1 MGGIDVSGVPQLP
14 AGLYESLLTEGLKC
28 QVDGLVGARAEVD
41 DIEPAETPEIFA
53 RYVSDVARRAFENT
67 HADERGRLL
76 NSVLLAFSSSE
87 AIDSDSQPQQLLEVR
102 DSVVHVPRMPRPS
115 TALADSALLTNA
127 KGEPS
132 MGAELRAELAS
143 ADRVDLLCAFV
154 RWQGI
159 RVLEEALT
167 LLQARGVPFRVIT
180 TTYVGATE
188 RRALDELV
196 ARFGAKVH
204 VNYETHATRL
214 HAKAWLF
221 RRNSGF
227 DTAYVGSSNLSH
239 SALVDGLEWNVRLS
253 QVGAPSLLR
262 KFQATF
268 DSYWNDP
275 SFEDY
280 DPARD
285 GERLDVALGRGANF
299 GSGGAELVLSGLE
312 VTPRTYQ
319 RTMLEALEAERE
331 VHGRHRNIIIAA
343 TGTGKTVVA
352 ALDYRALLQKNAG
365 PLRLLFVAH
374 RKEILQ
380 QSLRVYRDVMMDGS
394 FGELYVDGAK
404 PEKWDHVFASVQS
417 LNAYGPERLDPTR
430 FDVVVID
437 EFHHAEAA
445 TYRTLLNAL
454 TPLELLGLTA
464 TPERSDGTNV
474 VNEFFGGRPA
484 AELRLWDALEAQ
496 ILVPFQYFGIA
507 DDVDLSDVQWKRG
520 SYDASELDAL
530 YTGNNARTAKVIRAL
545 KDKVTDVHAMK
556 ALGFCVSVAHAK
568 YMATTFNDAGIKA
581 EVVTAATPSAQRS
594 QFLKDLKDGK
604 VNCIFAVDLFNEG
617 LDVPFV
623 DTILL
628 LRPTQSATIFLQQ
641 LGRGL
646 RVSPGKA
653 MLTVLDFIGQQR
665 QEFRFDARYRAITG
679 IGRAALTRQIE
690 GGFPFLPSGTQI
702 ILDRVVQ
709 KIVLDNVKRQLKMT
723 AKQLAAD
730 VRIHAAG
737 RPEQDYT
744 LAFYLEDSGYELRE
758 LYRRTTW
765 TELTRAAEIKPTTIP
780 MLRNPKEE
788 TALLKRMSALL
799 HVDDPQRA
807 ESYSRLLSPLSGAY
821 AQLSFIDQTYA
832 RMLIA
837 TLWRDGGGFATY
849 DEALEHLRRFHQID
863 SEISQIVAL
872 AADSARTIP
881 GSLGIGLETVPLFTH
896 ARYRREEVLA
906 ALGLADLEQGKH
918 ASNHREGVAW
928 AETPKVDVLFV
939 TLHKSERQFS
949 PNTMYKDYAINGSL
963 FHWESQN
970 TTSVA
975 SATGRRYLDRQ
986 GHDSRILLFV
996 RHSDLDE
1003 DGYTEPFMCLGQ
1015 VDYVEHAGERPI
1027 AITWRLHREMP
1038 TATLLSSSAVAR

>member
-1 MGGIDVSGVPQLP
+1 MGGISEFGAQQPPV
-14 AGLYESLLTEGLKC
+14 GLYESLVTIRLAAELGAL
-28 QVDGLVGARAEVD
+28 VDAVAEFGD
-41 DIEPAETPEIFA
+41 LEPSETPEVFA
-53 RYVSDVARRAFENT
+53 RFVSDVARRAFDNT
-67 HADERGRLL
+67 PVADRGELL
-76 NSVLLAFSSSE
+76 NAVLLALSSSE
-87 AIDSDSQPQQLLEVR
+87 AIESNSNPQQLLEVR
-102 DSVVHVPRMPRPS
+102 NARSTSSLTPRPS

-143 ADRVDLLCAFV
+143 ADHVDLLCAFV

-167 LLQARGVPFRVIT
+167 LLQARGIPFRVIT

-196 ARFGAKVH
+196 GRFGAKVH

-253 QVGAPSLLR
+253 RVGAPSLLR

-275 SFEDY
+275 SFEEY

-285 GERLDVALGRGANF
+285 GARLDAALGRGADF
-299 GSGGAELVLSGLE
+299 GSGNAELELSGLE
-312 VTPRTYQ
+312 VTARNHQ
-319 RTMLEALEAERE
+319 RAMLEALEAERE

-352 ALDYRALLQKNAG
+352 ALDYRALLQKHG
-365 PLRLLFVAH
+365 SPLKLLFVAH
-374 RKEILQ
+374 RKEILE
-380 QSLRVYRDVMMDGS
+380 QSLRVYREVMMDGS

-417 LNAYGPERLDPTR
+417 LNAYGPERLDPER

-445 TYRTLLNAL
+445 TYRKLLKSLA
-454 TPLELLGLTA
+454 PRELLGLTA

-474 VNEFFGGRPA
+474 VNEFFGGRAA

-507 DDVDLSDVQWKRG
+507 DDVDLSGVQWKRG
-520 SYDASELDAL
+520 SYDASGLDAL
-530 YTGNNARTAKVIRAL
+530 YTGNDARTAKVIRAL

-556 ALGFCVSVAHAK
+556 ALGFCVSVAHAT
-568 YMATTFNDAGIKA
+568 YMAKTFNEAGIRSELVSA
-581 EVVTAATPSAQRS
+581 DTPSARRS
-594 QFLKDLKDGK
+594 QILKDLKAGK
-604 VNCIFAVDLFNEG
+604 LNCVFAVDLFNEG
-617 LDVPFV
+617 LDVPQV
-623 DTILL
+623 DTVLL
-628 LRPTQSATIFLQQ
+628 LRPTHSATVFLQQ

-646 RVSPGKA
+646 RVFPGKA

-665 QEFRFDARYRAITG
+665 QEYRFDARYRAITG

-744 LAFYLEDSGYELRE
+744 LALYLEDSGYELRE

-765 TELTRAAEIKPTTIP
+765 TELTRAAGIQPTLIP
-780 MLRNPKEE
+780 TLRNPREE
-788 TALLKRMSALL
+788 IALLKRMSALL

-807 ESYSRLLSPLSGAY
+807 ESYTRLLSPLSGAY
-821 AQLSFIDQTYA
+821 TQLNSTDQTYA

-849 DEALEHLRRFHQID
+849 DEALEHLRGFHQID
-863 SEISQIVAL
+863 SEISQILAL
-872 AADSARTIP
+872 ATDSARTIP
-881 GSLGIGLETVPLFTH
+881 GPLGIGLEAVPLFTH
-896 ARYRREEVLA
+896 TRYRREEVLA
-906 ALGLADLEQGKH
+906 ALGLADLEQRKH

-928 AETPKVDVLFV
+928 AEALKVDALFV

-975 SATGRRYLDRQ
+975 SAAGRRYLDRQ
-986 GHDSRILLFV
+986 GHDSTILLFV

-1003 DGYTEPFMCLGQ
+1003 DGFTEPFMCLGQ
-1015 VDYVEHAGERPI
+1015 VDYVEHSGERPI
-1027 AITWRLHREMP
+1027 AITWRLQREMP

>member
-1 MGGIDVSGVPQLP
+1 MGGISEFGAQQPPV
-14 AGLYESLLTEGLKC
+14 GLYESLVTIRLAAELGTL
-28 QVDGLVGARAEVD
+28 VDAVAEFGD
-41 DIEPAETPEIFA
+41 LEPSETPEVFA
-53 RYVSDVARRAFENT
+53 RFVSDVARRAFDNT
-67 HADERGRLL
+67 PAADRGELL
-76 NSVLLAFSSSE
+76 NAVLLALSSSE
-87 AIDSDSQPQQLLEVR
+87 AIDSDSHPQQLLEVR
-102 DSVVHVPRMPRPS
+102 DDRLALSVTPRPS

-143 ADRVDLLCAFV
+143 ADHVDLLCAFV

-167 LLQARGVPFRVIT
+167 LLQARGIPFRVIT

-196 ARFGAKVH
+196 GRFGAKVH

-253 QVGAPSLLR
+253 HVGAPSLLR

-275 SFEDY
+275 SFEEY

-285 GERLDVALGRGANF
+285 GARLDAALGRGADF
-299 GSGGAELVLSGLE
+299 GSGNTELELSGLE
-312 VTPRTYQ
+312 VTARNHQ
-319 RTMLEALEAERE
+319 RAMLEALEAERE

-352 ALDYRALLQKNAG
+352 ALDYRALLQKHG
-365 PLRLLFVAH
+365 SPLRLLFVAH
-374 RKEILQ
+374 RKEILE
-380 QSLRVYRDVMMDGS
+380 QSLRVYREVMMDGS

-417 LNAYGPERLDPTR
+417 LNAYGPERLDPAR

-445 TYRTLLNAL
+445 TYRKLLKSLA
-454 TPLELLGLTA
+454 PRELLGLTA

-474 VNEFFGGRPA
+474 VNEFFGGRAA

-507 DDVDLSDVQWKRG
+507 DDVDLSGVQWKRG

-530 YTGNNARTAKVIRAL
+530 YTGNDARTAKVIRAL

-556 ALGFCVSVAHAK
+556 ALGFCVTVAHAT
-568 YMATTFNDAGIKA
+568 YMAKTFNEAGIRS
-581 EVVTAATPSAQRS
+581 ELVSTDTPSARRS
-594 QFLKDLKDGK
+594 QILKDLKAGK
-604 VNCIFAVDLFNEG
+604 VNCVFAVDLFNEG
-617 LDVPFV
+617 LDVPQV
-623 DTILL
+623 DTVLL
-628 LRPTQSATIFLQQ
+628 LRPTHSATVFLQQ

-646 RVSPGKA
+646 RVFPGKA

-665 QEFRFDARYRAITG
+665 QEYRFDVRYRAVTG
-679 IGRAALTRQIE
+679 IGRATLTRQIE

-744 LAFYLEDSGYELRE
+744 LALYLEDSGYELRE

-765 TELTRAAEIKPTTIP
+765 TELTRAAGIQPTTIP
-780 MLRNPKEE
+780 TLRNPKEE
-788 TALLKRMSALL
+788 IALLKRMSALL

-807 ESYSRLLSPLSGAY
+807 ESYSRLLSPQSGAY

-832 RMLIA
+832 RMLIS

-849 DEALEHLRRFHQID
+849 DEALEHLRRFLQID
-863 SEISQIVAL
+863 SEISQILAL

-881 GSLGIGLETVPLFTH
+881 GPLGIGLEAVPLFTH

-906 ALGLADLEQGKH
+906 ALGLADLEQSKH

-928 AETPKVDVLFV
+928 AEALKVDALFV

-975 SATGRRYLDRQ
+975 STAGRRYLDRR
-986 GHDSRILLFV
+986 GHDSTILLFV
-996 RHSDLDE
+996 RRSDLDE
-1003 DGYTEPFMCLGQ
+1003 DGFTEPFMCLGQ
-1015 VDYVEHAGERPI
+1015 VDYVEHVGERPI
-1027 AITWRLHREMP
+1027 AITWRLQREMP